1 MDGKSNGIALVVAS
15 VILGGS
21 LFGAAMVNKGLILQ
35 KEPEQPKENI
45 LSTTVGHVN
54 LGKVYR
60 EARGM
65 DITLKAISN
74 DNSSPIIN
82 LNNVNPSDFS
92 SGVHDALVKLATD
105 LNKAQNLTGDKAY
118 KAEDLSGK
126 MPFEL
131 KISTFINYSS
141 EYAPNYTLTIDD
153 KKITIDPNI
162 PFEARVNAEA
172 SDIAKESAPSFAANS
187 FIKDPS
193 R

>member
-1 MDGKSNGIALVVAS
+1 MDGESKGIALVVAS

-153 KKITIDPNI
+153 KKSQLTLT
-162 PFEARVNAEA
+162 FLLKRV
-172 SDIAKESAPSFAANS
+172 
-187 FIKDPS
+187 
-193 R
+193 